1 MKKVILPLLLT
12 FILLGLLG
20 CKSTRVALKTDTKQ
34 DVTQTQVTD
43 TSRTEQKT
51 TTDKISAVLA
61 SSERQNVVIE
71 FEEWEYY
78 PFVNDTTTGENYAQ
92 NSAFFIRANEESAD
106 KPPNAGSVKKL
117 SKGTITINADKQTE
131 STSDQHTT
139 STANVQTAGQTKT
152 DTKAKTTEKAQ
163 IAQETSKGKWY
174 VWLIGGL
181 LLCGIGIGIARHA

>member
-12 FILLGLLG
+12 SILLGLLG
-20 CKSTRVALKTDTKQ
+20 CKSTRVAINTDTKQ

-51 TTDKISAVLA
+51 TIDKISAALA

-78 PFVNDTTTGENYAQ
+78 PFGNDTTTGENYAQ

-106 KPPNAGSVKKL
+106 KPPNAGSVKKW

-131 STSDQHTT
+131 STSDQQSTT
-139 STANVQTAGQTKT
+139 IANVQATGQTKT
-152 DTKAKTTEKAQ
+152 NTKAKTTEKAQ
-163 IAQETSKGKWY
+163 STQETSKGKWY

-181 LLCGIGIGIARHA
+181 FLCCIGIGIARHV